1 MSCLSC
7 KQLKEKHSLSFT
19 RSLWTNRCE
28 FTSSDQ
34 LRSHHTQ
41 DKLGVLPGQS
51 VIYLLAY
58 LFKYIRLFN
67 LSKYIRS
74 FNFSN
79 FYFLFI
85 KYKNQKISL
94 AVLGQKTHEFYRFYS
109 NLQLVD
115 IVYL

>member
-7 KQLKEKHSLSFT
+7 KQLKEQRSLSFT

-41 DKLGVLPGQS
+41 DKLGALPGQS

-58 LFKYIRLFN
+58 LFNILDCLISVNILDRLI
-67 LSKYIRS
+67 SVS
-74 FNFSN
+74 F
-79 FYFLFI
+79 
-85 KYKNQKISL
+85 IS
-94 AVLGQKTHEFYRFYS
+94 YS
-109 NLQLVD
+109 
-115 IVYL
+115 